1 MDNRASCNTRK
12 WRSCQIGQGRD

>member
-12 WRSCQIGQGRD
+12 WRSC